1 MNKKRLLQ
9 TIGLAMKK
17 GAGER
22 GKYLKEKN
30 IFASVGENVHFQ
42 PRLLPLYPELIKLH
56 NNIMVSAGVRF
67 ITHDAS
73 FVVLNRLGQGR
84 FPEEVG
90 CIEVMDNVYIGYNA
104 TVMPNVR
111 IGENV
116 IVGAGALVSKDLEA
130 NGVYV
135 GIPAKK
141 ICSFDDYVNRHKEV
155 SAGGST
161 PLLMWSITSV
171 FQKMKLRKLGNFLRM
186 KGYKTDSWSTLFIQ
200 REGNMIDA

>member
-9 TIGLAMKK
+9 TIGLATKR

-22 GKYLKEKN
+22 GRYLKEKN
-30 IFASVGENVHFQ
+30 IFAFVGENVHFQ
-42 PRLLPLYPELIKLH
+42 PRLVPLYPELIKLH

-73 FVVLNRLGQGR
+73 FVVLNRLGKGR

-90 CIEVMDNVYIGYNA
+90 CIEVMDNVYIGYNV

-116 IVGAGALVSKDLEA
+116 IVGAGALVSKDLEP
-130 NGVYV
+130 NGVYA

-141 ICSFDDYVNRHKEV
+141 ICSFDDYVNRHREIT
-155 SAGGST
+155 GG
-161 PLLMWSITSV
+161 
-171 FQKMKLRKLGNFLRM
+171 
-186 KGYKTDSWSTLFIQ
+186 GYSFPYVEHNQCISNEEIEKAWKFFENERL
-200 REGNMIDA
+200 

>member
-1 MNKKRLLQ
+1 MTRKRLFQ

-67 ITHDAS
+67 ITHDAI

-104 TVMPNVR
+104 TIMPNVK

-116 IVGAGALVSKDLEA
+116 IVGAGALVSKDLAA

-141 ICSFDDYVNRHKEV
+141 ICSFDDYVNRHREI
-155 SAGGST
+155 SGGGYSFT
-161 PLLMWSITSV
+161 YVEHNQCISKDEIEKAWKFFKNMRSI
-171 FQKMKLRKLGNFLRM
+171 
-186 KGYKTDSWSTLFIQ
+186 
-200 REGNMIDA
+200 

>member
-9 TIGLAMKK
+9 TIGLATKR

-22 GKYLKEKN
+22 GRYLKEKN
-30 IFASVGENVHFQ
+30 IFAFVGENVRFQ
-42 PRLLPLYPELIKLH
+42 PRLVPLYPKLIKLH

-73 FVVLNRLGQGR
+73 FVVLNRLGLGQ

-104 TVMPNVR
+104 TIMPNVR
-111 IGENV
+111 IDQNV
-116 IVGAGALVSKDLEA
+116 IVGAGALVSKDLGP

-141 ICSFDDYVNRHKEV
+141 ICSFDDYVNRHKEISGV
-155 SAGGST
+155 GGTLSH
-161 PLLMWSITSV
+161 MWNVINIYP
-171 FQKMKLRKLGNFLRM
+171 RKRLRM
-186 KGYKTDSWSTLFIQ
+186 RGSSLKLA
-200 REGNMIDA
+200 EL

>member
-1 MNKKRLLQ
+1 MKRKRLFQ
-9 TIGLAMKK
+9 TIRLAIKR

-22 GKYLKEKN
+22 GRYLKERN
-30 IFASVGENVHFQ
+30 IFAFVGENVHFQ
-42 PRLLPLYPELIKLH
+42 PRLVPLYPELIKLH

-73 FVVLNRLGQGR
+73 FVVLNRLGKGR

-90 CIEVMDNVYIGYNA
+90 CIEVMDNVYIGYNV

-130 NGVYV
+130 NGVYA

-141 ICSFDDYVNRHKEV
+141 ICSFEDYVSRHMEI
-155 SAGGST
+155 SGGEGGGT
-161 PLLMWSITSV
+161 AIRMFRIINVYLR
-171 FQKMKLRKLGNFLRM
+171 KKLRVHGNSLKLVEL
-186 KGYKTDSWSTLFIQ
+186 
-200 REGNMIDA
+200 